1 MKKFLSL
8 VLALVMTMSLVT
20 VSAGAKDFTDNS
32 KINYAEAVDV
42 LSEAKVIDGYADGA
56 FNPSNT
62 LTRGA
67 AAKIIC
73 NLILGP
79 TAASALVA
87 DAAPYKDVAANHPF
101 AGYIAYCQKTGI
113 ISGYADGTFKP
124 ANSLT
129 GYAFMKML
137 LGALGYDAAN
147 EGYTGA
153 NWSIN
158 VAKQAIS
165 IGLNDGL
172 KGEFNGVKAVNR
184 EEACL
189 YAFNTLNATMV
200 EYTNQTIVIANGTV
214 KTDKVAK
221 DMENNARTET
231 IKDDNKMQFAE
242 KYFTNLEKTAT
253 ADDFGRPANEW
264 TYKNTKIGTYVDYTL
279 MVAEYTNGVSG
290 KEVYNKVGKT
300 AMDKYDVAAYVDG
313 NDASKTVLPNVA
325 KDNKKDLTGTDT
337 GVLTQVFVNDDEKE
351 AVVTEINT
359 YLGIADSDYSAK
371 KDEAQFTVY
380 GLKYDS
386 TTKTYS
392 MDKSL
397 NESKSNVTFKISG
410 EDFNV
415 SKVEEDDAYLF
426 TVAGG
431 EVQTFV
437 PAEVVKDTEITSFKK
452 GSNVTAAGT
461 KYDFS
466 KAAYYD
472 SEILKFYTGETADSI
487 NLKDTTYNIYLDAYG
502 NLIGLEEVDAVDN
515 YVFITGADAGSSNLA
530 TKTTDANAI
539 FLDGTSKVI
548 EVSNTKGDGVEDEA
562 IINEWFTYTVDKNG
576 VYTLNTIKSDE
587 FNSKADKVGQKSQQ
601 STTSIEIDKKHV
613 SLDGNG
619 TAPNNFAKVYGNAD
633 SIYLT
638 ASLKKVTKVDGA
650 GNKENY
656 AVISG
661 VDNVTT
667 GVKNVSIKTWTKTQ
681 AQGETDKKTTSWEET
696 SYGVYTLFKNNGY
709 VIAAVVV
716 GDDAAST
723 KNLVYSHK
731 GEVELES
738 YDKTADEWTWTRKVV
753 NAKGEEIVLTEKS
766 DSLSELNQMDEGL
779 WYQVKYDAKGN
790 VISVEAASTALKTP
804 GSTTKPGNEYI
815 TNFGQIETAV
825 NDEDTVLLEMVANT
839 TTKTALTTKL
849 TLKGSTLYDATSAT
863 LGVAVDDDT
872 HIVFIQN
879 NDNKTTTSYETGV
892 KALETALKN
901 LNVAGKDAKKNDT
914 FNYEFSAY
922 IEDGIATTVV
932 IRDLTN
938 GEYEGSKPATKA
950 DYTFDGLTAYVDGTT
965 GAIMFSTATC
975 ADISDWELGTP
986 ATVEYTISV
995 NGGAAR
1001 TYKQTLTSNVKLY
1014 ADAAALA
1021 KVMTVPGLTVKNGSN
1036 LEINVM
1042 VTFKGTGTDTNTY
1055 TVSGTCYIA

>member
-20 VSAGAKDFTDNS
+20 VSAGAKDFTDSS
-32 KINYAEAVDV
+32 KINYSEAVDV

-231 IKDDNKMQFAE
+231 IKEDNKMQFAE
-242 KYFTNLEKTAT
+242 KYFTNLEKEPTS
-253 ADDFGRPANEW
+253 DDFGRPANKW
-264 TYKNTKIGTYVDYTL
+264 TYKNTDIGTYVDYTL
-279 MVAEYTNGVSG
+279 MVAEYTDGVSG
-290 KEVYNKVGKT
+290 KDVYNKIGKT
-300 AMDKYDVAAYVDG
+300 AMDKYDLTATIDG
-313 NDASKTVLPNVA
+313 NDAAKTILADVNKNN
-325 KDNKKDLTGTDT
+325 KDDMAGTDT
-337 GVLTQVFVNDDEKE
+337 GVLTQVFVDDDNK
-351 AVVTEINT
+351 AAAIVEINT
-359 YLGIADSDYSAK
+359 YLGIADSDYSEK
-371 KDEAQFTVY
+371 KDEAKFTVW
-380 GLKYDS
+380 GLSKEG
-386 TTKTYS
+386 KTYTKVAFNKDGTLKTTS
-392 MDKSL
+392 DSA
-397 NESKSNVTFKISG
+397 SFTVSG

-426 TVAGG
+426 TVAAG

-437 PAEVVKDTEITSFKK
+437 PAEAVKDTEITSFKK
-452 GSNVTAAGT
+452 GSNVTAGGT
-461 KYDFS
+461 KYSFNA
-466 KAAYYD
+466 AAYYD
-472 SEILKFYTGETADSI
+472 AEVLKDYTDGTVT
-487 NLKDTTYNIYLDAYG
+487 NLKDTTYNIYLDTYG

-515 YVFITGADAGSSNLA
+515 YVFITGADNGSSNLS
-530 TKTTDANAI
+530 TKTNDANAI

-548 EVSNTKGDGVEDEA
+548 EVSNTKGDGVADSP
-562 IINEWFTYTVDKNG
+562 IVNKWFTYTVDKNG
-576 VYTLNTIKSDE
+576 VYTLKNIKTSD
-587 FNSKADKVGQKSQQ
+587 FDSTKDKVGQKDQTNS
-601 STTSIEIDKKHV
+601 SVDIDKKNIT
-613 SLDGNG
+613 LNGNG
-619 TAPNNFAKVYGNAD
+619 DFKKVYGNAD

-638 ASLKKVTKVDGA
+638 ATLKKVKNDKGY
-650 GNKENY
+650 Y

-661 VDNVTT
+661 ADNVTT
-667 GVKNVSIKTWTKTQ
+667 GVKNASIKTWTDTD
-681 AQGETDKKTTSWEET
+681 AQKDVDKNIDAKDWKGTS
-696 SYGVYTLFKNNGY
+696 SGVYTLFKDNGY

-716 GDDAAST
+716 GEDAASS
-723 KNLVYSHK
+723 KNLVYATKNS
-731 GEVELES
+731 VELES
-738 YDKTADEWTWTRKVV
+738 YDKNADEWTWTMKAVD
-753 NAKGEEIVLTEKS
+753 AKGQEITLTEVS
-766 DSLSELNQMDEGL
+766 DSLSELKKIDTKGV

-790 VISVEAASTALKTP
+790 VISVEKASTALTGK
-804 GSTTKPGNEYI
+804 KYI
-815 TNFGQIETAV
+815 TAFGKIEDAI
-825 NDEDTVLLEMVANT
+825 DAEDTVLLET
-839 TTKTALTTKL
+839 GALKDKL
-849 TLKGSTLYDATSAT
+849 TLKGSTLYGNTNGTRGVVVDDATN
-863 LGVAVDDDT
+863 V
-872 HIVFIQN
+872 VFIQKN
-879 NDNKTTTSYETGV
+879 NNKETTSYENGV
-892 KALETALKN
+892 KAVETALKN
-901 LNVAGKDAKKNDT
+901 LNEVSKGVYK
-914 FNYEFSAY
+914 YEFSAI
-922 IEDGIATTVV
+922 IEDGIATTIV
-932 IRDLTN
+932 IRDLQ
-938 GEYEGSKPATKA
+938 AD
-950 DYTFDGLTAYVDGTT
+950 DYTSSTPGGGTT
-965 GAIMFSTATC
+965 GDVTLVKFDATLRTIELKKADSSTDDDIKNAVKIAL
-975 ADISDWELGTP
+975 ADNG
-986 ATVEYTISV
+986 YTWTEVTTTS
-995 NGGAAR
+995 AKAF
-1001 TYKQTLTSNVKLY
+1001 LTSSSNNNNVI
-1014 ADAAALA
+1014 DF
-1021 KVMTVPGLTVKNGSN
+1021 TVTVK
-1036 LEINVM
+1036 
-1042 VTFKGTGTDTNTY
+1042 
-1055 TVSGTCYIA
+1055 

>member
-20 VSAGAKDFTDNS
+20 VSAGAKDFTDSS

-325 KDNKKDLTGTDT
+325 KDNKDDLTGTDT

-371 KDEAQFTVY
+371 KDEADFTVY
-380 GLKYDS
+380 GLKKS
-386 TTKTYS
+386 GKVHV
-392 MDKSL
+392 MDKADDG
-397 NESKSNVTFKISG
+397 KSYVSFKVSG
-410 EDFNV
+410 EDFDV

-426 TVAGG
+426 TVAAG

-437 PAEVVKDTEITSFKK
+437 PAETIKGTEITSFKK
-452 GSNVTAAGT
+452 GSNVTVGGT

-466 KAAYYD
+466 KAAYFD
-472 SEILKFYTGETADSI
+472 AKALKVYTGENNNDTI
-487 NLKDTTYNIYLDAYG
+487 NLKDTTYNVYLDTYG
-502 NLIGLEEVDAVDN
+502 NLIGLEEVDAIDN
-515 YVFITGADAGSSNLA
+515 YVFITGADINSSNLA

-548 EVSNTKGDGVEDEA
+548 EVSKTKGDGVSPSPVVNA
-562 IINEWFTYTVDKNG
+562 WYTYTVDKNG
-576 VYTLNTIKSDE
+576 VYTLKDINDTYAKG
-587 FNSKADKVGQKSQQ
+587 DKVGQSKTQAGD
-601 STTSIEIDKKHV
+601 IEIDKKHV
-613 SLDGNG
+613 SLDGSG
-619 TAPNNFAKVYGNAD
+619 IFSKVYGNAD

-638 ASLKKVTKVDGA
+638 ASLKKVTKA
-650 GNKENY
+650 ATENY
-656 AVISG
+656 VVIAG

-667 GVKNVSIKTWTKTQ
+667 GVKNASIKTWNDAQ
-681 AQGETDKKTTSWEET
+681 AKKDVDSKNATATNFWATDGVSN
-696 SYGVYTLFKNNGY
+696 GVYTLFKDNGY

-723 KNLVYSHK
+723 KNLVFSHK
-731 GEVELES
+731 KDVELES
-738 YDKTADEWTWTRKVV
+738 YDKTEDEWTWTRKVV

-766 DSLSELNQMDEGL
+766 DSLSELNKMVKGL

-790 VISVEAASTALKTP
+790 VISVEPASTALDASK
-804 GSTTKPGNEYI
+804 KEYI
-815 TNFGQIETAV
+815 TSFANIETAV
-825 NDEDTVLLEMVANT
+825 NDNDTVLLEMVE
-839 TTKTALTTKL
+839 TKTVHNALDKKL
-849 TLKGSTLYDATSAT
+849 TLKGSTLYDATSAK
-863 LGVAVDDDT
+863 LGVAIDDDT
-872 HIVFIQN
+872 NIVFIQK
-879 NDNKTTTSYETGV
+879 NDNKETTSFETGV

-901 LNVAGKDAKKNDT
+901 LNEVSKDT
-914 FNYEFSAY
+914 YSYEFSAY

-932 IRDLTN
+932 IRDLTA

-950 DYTFDGLTAYVDGTT
+950 DYTFDGLTAIVDSN
-965 GAIMFSTATC
+965 GAIKFSEATC
-975 ADISDWELGTP
+975 AAISGWDLGTP

-995 NGGAAR
+995 NGSAAR
-1001 TYKQTLTSNVKLY
+1001 TYKQTLTSTV
-1014 ADAAALA
+1014 AMSSLA
-1021 KVMTVPGLTVKNGSN
+1021 GTMTVPGLTVKNGSN
-1036 LEINVM
+1036 LEINVV

>member
-20 VSAGAKDFTDNS
+20 VSAGAKDFTDSS
-32 KINYAEAVDV
+32 KIQYSEAVDV
-42 LSEAKVIDGYADGA
+42 MSAVKVIDGYAEGDFRPTA
-56 FNPSNT
+56 T

-242 KYFTNLEKTAT
+242 KYFTNLEKEPT
-253 ADDFGRPANEW
+253 ADDFGRPANKW
-264 TYKNTKIGTYVDYTL
+264 TYKNTDIGTYVDYSL

-325 KDNKKDLTGTDT
+325 KDNKDDLTGTDT

-371 KDEAQFTVY
+371 KDEADFTVY
-380 GLKYDS
+380 GLKKS
-386 TTKTYS
+386 GKVHV
-392 MDKSL
+392 MDKADDG
-397 NESKSNVTFKISG
+397 KSYVSFKVSG
-410 EDFNV
+410 EDFDV

-426 TVAGG
+426 TVAAG

-437 PAEVVKDTEITSFKK
+437 PAETIKDTEITSFKK
-452 GSNVTAAGT
+452 GSNVTVGGT

-472 SEILKFYTGETADSI
+472 NEALKVYTGENNNDTI
-487 NLKDTTYNIYLDAYG
+487 NLKDTTYNVYLDTYG

-515 YVFITGADAGSSNLA
+515 YVFITGADTNNSNLA
-530 TKTTDANAI
+530 TKTTDANAL

-548 EVSNTKGDGVEDEA
+548 EVSKTKGDGFDNTTISPV
-562 IINEWFTYTVDKNG
+562 INKWFTYTVDKNG
-576 VYTLNTIKSDE
+576 VYTLKNIKSND
-587 FNSKADKVGQKSQQ
+587 FNSKTDKVGQSSQ
-601 STTSIEIDKKHV
+601 TAVTEIDKKHV
-613 SLDGNG
+613 SLDGSG
-619 TAPNNFAKVYGNAD
+619 DFTKVYGNAD

-638 ASLKKVTKVDGA
+638 ASLKKVTKS
-650 GNKENY
+650 GNNNY

-667 GVKNVSIKTWTKTQ
+667 GIKNASIKTWDDTQ
-681 AQGETDKKTTSWEET
+681 AKKDVDSKWNETGKNWPGV
-696 SYGVYTLFKNNGY
+696 SYGVYTLFKDNGY

-723 KNLVYSHK
+723 KNLVFSHK
-731 GEVELES
+731 KDVELES
-738 YDKTADEWTWTRKVV
+738 YDKTEDEWTWTRKVV

-766 DSLSELNQMDEGL
+766 DSLSELNKMVKGL

-790 VISVEAASTALKTP
+790 VISVEPASTALSDVK
-804 GSTTKPGNEYI
+804 KEYI
-815 TNFGQIETAV
+815 TSFTNIETAV
-825 NDEDTVLLEMVANT
+825 NDNDTVLLEMVE
-839 TTKTALTTKL
+839 TKTVHNALDKKL
-849 TLKGSTLYDATSAT
+849 TLKGSTLYDETSAK

-872 HIVFIQN
+872 NIVFIQK
-879 NDNKTTTSYETGV
+879 NDNKETTSFETGV

-901 LNVAGKDAKKNDT
+901 LNEVSKDT
-914 FNYEFSAY
+914 YSYEFSAY

-932 IRDLTN
+932 IRDLTA

-950 DYTFDGLTAYVDGTT
+950 DYTFDGLTAYVNDN
-965 GAIMFSTATC
+965 GAIKFSEATC
-975 ADISDWELGTP
+975 AAISGWELGTP

-995 NGGAAR
+995 NGSAAR
-1001 TYKQTLTSNVKLY
+1001 TYKQTLTSSV
-1014 ADAAALA
+1014 AMSGLA
-1021 KVMTVPGLTVKNGSN
+1021 GTMTVPGLTVKNGSN
-1036 LEINVM
+1036 LEINVV

>member
-20 VSAGAKDFTDNS
+20 VSAGAKDFTDSS

-42 LSEAKVIDGYADGA
+42 LSEAKVIDGYADGT

-79 TAASALVA
+79 TTASALVA
-87 DAAPYKDVAANHPF
+87 DAAPYKDVPTNHTF

-242 KYFTNLEKTAT
+242 KYFTNLEKEPT
-253 ADDFGRPANEW
+253 ADDFGRPANKW
-264 TYKNTKIGTYVDYTL
+264 TYKNTEIGTYVDYSL
-279 MVAEYTNGVSG
+279 MVAEYVGGVSG
-290 KEVYNKVGKT
+290 KEVYNKLGKT
-300 AMDKYDVAAYVDG
+300 AVEKYDLTVTVDG
-313 NDASKTVLPNVA
+313 NADKDVLKAIA
-325 KDNKKDLTGTDT
+325 KDNKDDLTGTDT

-351 AVVTEINT
+351 AAVVEINT

-371 KDEAQFTVY
+371 KDEAQFTVW
-380 GLKYDS
+380 GLYKDDKTYKKTVVEKGVA
-386 TTKTYS
+386 TTK
-392 MDKSL
+392 
-397 NESKSNVTFKISG
+397 ESASFKVSG
-410 EDFNV
+410 EDFDV

-437 PAEVVKDTEITSFKK
+437 PAETIKDTEITSFKK
-452 GSNVTAAGT
+452 GSNVTVGGT
-461 KYDFS
+461 KYEFNA
-466 KAAYYD
+466 AAYYD
-472 SEILKFYTGETADSI
+472 KDVLKQYTDGTVT
-487 NLKDTTYNIYLDAYG
+487 NLKDTTYNVYLDTYG
-502 NLIGLEEVDAVDN
+502 NLIGLKEVDAIDN
-515 YVFITGADAGSSNLA
+515 YVFITGADTNNSNLA

-539 FLDGTSKVI
+539 FLDGTSKII
-548 EVSNTKGDGVEDEA
+548 EVSKTKGDGFDNTKISPV
-562 IINEWFTYTVDKNG
+562 INEWFTYTVDKNG
-576 VYTLNTIKSDE
+576 VYTLKNIKSKGYTTDL
-587 FNSKADKVGQKSQQ
+587 KVGQSSQGAV
-601 STTSIEIDKKHV
+601 TEIDKKHV
-613 SLDGNG
+613 SLDGDG
-619 TAPNNFAKVYGNAD
+619 STFKKVYGNAD

-638 ASLKKVTKVDGA
+638 ASLKKVVTDG
-650 GNKENY
+650 KRY
-656 AVISG
+656 AVIAG

-667 GVKNVSIKTWTKTQ
+667 GVKNASIKTWNADQ
-681 AQGETDKKTTSWEET
+681 AKKDVDSKWDETTPDWGGASF
-696 SYGVYTLFKNNGY
+696 GVYTLFKDNGY

-731 GEVELES
+731 GDVELES

-766 DSLSELNQMDEGL
+766 DSLSELNKMEKGL

-790 VISVEAASTALKTP
+790 VISVEDAAKAFKAEP
-804 GSTTKPGNEYI
+804 NKYI
-815 TNFGQIETAV
+815 TSFDKIETAV
-825 NDEDTVLLEMVANT
+825 NKEDTVLLEMVGT
-839 TTKTALTTKL
+839 GKPKTGLEDKL
-849 TLKGSTLYDATSAT
+849 TLKGSTLYDQTSDT
-863 LGVAVDDDT
+863 MGVVVDDDT
-872 HIVFIQN
+872 HIVFIQT

-901 LNVAGKDAKKNDT
+901 LNVVSEIKDGSGKVTGYKY
-914 FNYEFSAY
+914 NYEFSAY

-932 IRDLTN
+932 IRDLKEVGYTDN
-938 GEYEGSKPATKA
+938 GS
-950 DYTFDGLTAYVDGTT
+950 T
-965 GAIMFSTATC
+965 GNT
-975 ADISDWELGTP
+975 DL
-986 ATVEYTISV
+986 
-995 NGGAAR
+995 
-1001 TYKQTLTSNVKLY
+1001 
-1014 ADAAALA
+1014 
-1021 KVMTVPGLTVKNGSN
+1021 KVTVKNGA
-1036 LEINVM
+1036 IA
-1042 VTFKGTGTDTNTY
+1042 VTGPKAQADVTTDEMTSAIVDALSDLGY
-1055 TVSGTCYIA
+1055 KDVKVTVSGGDITKVVGTKNSVEYDFGTPSYTKV

>member
-20 VSAGAKDFTDNS
+20 VSAGAKDFTDSS

-172 KGEFNGVKAVNR
+172 NGEFNGVKAVNR

-242 KYFTNLEKTAT
+242 KYFTNLEKEPT
-253 ADDFGRPANEW
+253 ADDFGRPANKW
-264 TYKNTKIGTYVDYTL
+264 TYKNTDIGTYVDYSL
-279 MVAEYTNGVSG
+279 MVAEYVGGVSG

-313 NDASKTVLPNVA
+313 NDASKTILPNVA
-325 KDNKKDLTGTDT
+325 KDNKDDLTGTDT

-371 KDEAQFTVY
+371 KDEADFTVY
-380 GLKYDS
+380 GLKKS
-386 TTKTYS
+386 GKVHV
-392 MDKSL
+392 MDKADDG
-397 NESKSNVTFKISG
+397 KSYVSFKVSG
-410 EDFNV
+410 EDFDV

-426 TVAGG
+426 TVAAG

-437 PAEVVKDTEITSFKK
+437 PAETIKGTEITSFKK
-452 GSNVTAAGT
+452 GSNVTVGGT

-472 SEILKFYTGETADSI
+472 NEALKVYTGENNNDTI
-487 NLKDTTYNIYLDAYG
+487 NLKDTTYNVYLDTYG
-502 NLIGLEEVDAVDN
+502 NLIGLEEVDAIDN
-515 YVFITGADAGSSNLA
+515 YVFITGADANSSNLA

-548 EVSNTKGDGVEDEA
+548 EVSKTKGDGIDNADISPV
-562 IINEWFTYTVDKNG
+562 INKWFTYTVDKNG
-576 VYTLNTIKSDE
+576 VYTLKDINDTYAKG
-587 FNSKADKVGQKSQQ
+587 DKVGQSKKQAGD
-601 STTSIEIDKKHV
+601 IEIDKKHV
-613 SLDGNG
+613 SLDGSG
-619 TAPNNFAKVYGNAD
+619 IFTKVYGNAD

-638 ASLKKVTKVDGA
+638 ASLKKVTKTSNTPNQTD
-650 GNKENY
+650 NY
-656 AVISG
+656 VVISG
-661 VDNVTT
+661 VDNITT
-667 GVKNVSIKTWTKTQ
+667 GIKNASIKTWDAAQ
-681 AQGETDKKTTSWEET
+681 AKKDVDSKWNETGKNWPGVSH
-696 SYGVYTLFKNNGY
+696 GVYTLFKDNGY

-723 KNLVYSHK
+723 KNLVFSHK
-731 GEVELES
+731 KDVELES
-738 YDKTADEWTWTRKVV
+738 YDKTEDEWTWTRKVV

-766 DSLSELNQMDEGL
+766 DSLSELNKMVKGL

-790 VISVEAASTALKTP
+790 VISVEPASSAL
-804 GSTTKPGNEYI
+804 STVKKEYI
-815 TNFGQIETAV
+815 TSFTNIEDAV
-825 NDEDTVLLEMVANT
+825 NDNDTVLLEMVE
-839 TTKTALTTKL
+839 TKTVHNALDKKL
-849 TLKGSTLYDATSAT
+849 TLKGSTLYDATSAK
-863 LGVAVDDDT
+863 LGVAIDDDT
-872 HIVFIQN
+872 NIVFIQK
-879 NDNKTTTSYETGV
+879 NDNKETTSFETGV

-901 LNVAGKDAKKNDT
+901 LNEVSKDT
-914 FNYEFSAY
+914 YSYEFSAY

-932 IRDLTN
+932 IRDLTA

-965 GAIMFSTATC
+965 GAIKFSTATC

-1036 LEINVM
+1036 LEINVV
-1042 VTFKGTGTDTNTY
+1042 VTFKGTGNDTNTY

>member
-20 VSAGAKDFTDNS
+20 VSAGAKDFTDSS
-32 KINYAEAVDV
+32 KINYSEAVDV

-87 DAAPYKDVAANHPF
+87 DAAPYSDVAANHPF

-231 IKDDNKMQFAE
+231 IKEDNKMQFAE
-242 KYFTNLEKTAT
+242 KYFTNLEKEPTS
-253 ADDFGRPANEW
+253 DDFGRPANKW
-264 TYKNTKIGTYVDYTL
+264 TYKNTDIGTYVDYTL
-279 MVAEYTNGVSG
+279 MVAEYTDGVSG
-290 KEVYNKVGKT
+290 KDVYNKIGKT
-300 AMDKYDVAAYVDG
+300 AMDKYDLTATIDG
-313 NDASKTVLPNVA
+313 NDAAKTILADVNKNN
-325 KDNKKDLTGTDT
+325 KDDMAGTDT
-337 GVLTQVFVNDDEKE
+337 GVLTQVFVDDDNK
-351 AVVTEINT
+351 AAAIVEINT
-359 YLGIADSDYSAK
+359 YLGIADSDYSEK
-371 KDEAQFTVY
+371 KDEAKFTVW
-380 GLKYDS
+380 GLSKEG
-386 TTKTYS
+386 KTYTKVAFNKDGTLKTTS
-392 MDKSL
+392 DSA
-397 NESKSNVTFKISG
+397 SFTVSG

-426 TVAGG
+426 TVAAG

-437 PAEVVKDTEITSFKK
+437 PAEAVKDTEITSFKK
-452 GSNVTAAGT
+452 GSNVTAGGT
-461 KYDFS
+461 KYSFNA
-466 KAAYYD
+466 AAYYD
-472 SEILKFYTGETADSI
+472 AEVLKDYTDGTVT
-487 NLKDTTYNIYLDAYG
+487 NLKDTTYNIYLDTYG

-515 YVFITGADAGSSNLA
+515 YVFITGADNGSSNLS
-530 TKTTDANAI
+530 TKTNDANAI

-548 EVSNTKGDGVEDEA
+548 EVSNTKGDGVADSP
-562 IINEWFTYTVDKNG
+562 IVNKWFTYTVDKNG
-576 VYTLNTIKSDE
+576 VYTLKNIKSGD
-587 FNSKADKVGQKSQQ
+587 FDSTKDKVGQKDQTNS
-601 STTSIEIDKKHV
+601 SVDIDKKNIT
-613 SLDGNG
+613 LNGNG
-619 TAPNNFAKVYGNAD
+619 DFKKVYGNAD

-638 ASLKKVTKVDGA
+638 ATLKKVKNDKGY
-650 GNKENY
+650 Y

-661 VDNVTT
+661 ADNVTT
-667 GVKNVSIKTWTKTQ
+667 GVKNASIKTWTDTD
-681 AQGETDKKTTSWEET
+681 AQKDVDKNIDAKDWKGTS
-696 SYGVYTLFKNNGY
+696 SGVYTLFKDNGY

-716 GDDAAST
+716 GEDAASS
-723 KNLVYSHK
+723 KNLVYATKNS
-731 GEVELES
+731 VELES
-738 YDKTADEWTWTRKVV
+738 YDKTADEWTWTMKAVD
-753 NAKGEEIVLTEKS
+753 AKGQEITLTEVS
-766 DSLSELNQMDEGL
+766 DSLSELKKIDTKGV

-790 VISVEAASTALKTP
+790 VISVEEASTALTGK
-804 GSTTKPGNEYI
+804 KYI
-815 TNFGQIETAV
+815 TAFSKIEDAI
-825 NDEDTVLLEMVANT
+825 DAEDTVLLET
-839 TTKTALTTKL
+839 GALKDKL
-849 TLKGSTLYDATSAT
+849 TLKGSTLYGNTNGTRGVVVDDATN
-863 LGVAVDDDT
+863 V
-872 HIVFIQN
+872 VFIQKN
-879 NDNKTTTSYETGV
+879 NNKETTSYENGV
-892 KALETALKN
+892 KAVETALKN
-901 LNVAGKDAKKNDT
+901 LNEVSKGVYK
-914 FNYEFSAY
+914 YEFSAI
-922 IEDGIATTVV
+922 IEDGIATTIV
-932 IRDLTN
+932 IRDLQ
-938 GEYEGSKPATKA
+938 AD
-950 DYTFDGLTAYVDGTT
+950 DYTSSTPGGGTT
-965 GAIMFSTATC
+965 GDVTLVKFDATLRTIELKKADSSTDDDIKNAVKIAL
-975 ADISDWELGTP
+975 ADNG
-986 ATVEYTISV
+986 YTWTEVTTTS
-995 NGGAAR
+995 AKAF
-1001 TYKQTLTSNVKLY
+1001 LTSSSNNNNVI
-1014 ADAAALA
+1014 DF
-1021 KVMTVPGLTVKNGSN
+1021 TVTVK
-1036 LEINVM
+1036 
-1042 VTFKGTGTDTNTY
+1042 
-1055 TVSGTCYIA
+1055 

>member
-20 VSAGAKDFTDNS
+20 VSAGAKDFTDSS
-32 KINYAEAVDV
+32 KIQYAEAVDV
-42 LSEAKVIDGYADGA
+42 MSAAKVIDGYAEGD
-56 FNPSNT
+56 FRPSNT

-87 DAAPYKDVAANHPF
+87 DAAPYSDVAANSTF

-113 ISGYADGTFKP
+113 ISGYADGTFRP
-124 ANSLT
+124 GNSLT

-137 LGALGYDAAN
+137 LGALGYDSAN

-200 EYTNQTIVIANGTV
+200 EYTNQTIVISNGTV
-214 KTDKVAK
+214 ATDKVAK

-231 IKDDNKMQFAE
+231 IKEDNKMQFAE

-279 MVAEYTNGVSG
+279 MVAEYTNAVSG

-325 KDNKKDLTGTDT
+325 KDNKDDLTGTAT

-371 KDEAQFTVY
+371 KDEADFTVY
-380 GLKYDS
+380 GLKKS
-386 TTKTYS
+386 GKVHV
-392 MDKSL
+392 MDKADDG
-397 NESKSNVTFKISG
+397 KSYVSFKVSG
-410 EDFNV
+410 EDFDV

-426 TVAGG
+426 TVAAG

-437 PAEVVKDTEITSFKK
+437 PAETIKDTEITSFKK
-452 GSNVTAAGT
+452 GSNVTVGGT

-472 SEILKFYTGETADSI
+472 NEALKVYTGENNNDTI
-487 NLKDTTYNIYLDAYG
+487 NLKDTTYNVYLDTYG

-515 YVFITGADAGSSNLA
+515 YVFITGADINSSNLA

-548 EVSNTKGDGVEDEA
+548 EVSKTKGNGVSPSPVVNA
-562 IINEWFTYTVDKNG
+562 WYTYTVDKNG
-576 VYTLNTIKSDE
+576 VYTLKDINDTYAKG
-587 FNSKADKVGQKSQQ
+587 DKVGQSKTQAGDIQ
-601 STTSIEIDKKHV
+601 IDKKHV
-613 SLDGNG
+613 SLDGSG
-619 TAPNNFAKVYGNAD
+619 IFTKVYGNAD

-638 ASLKKVTKVDGA
+638 ASLKKVTKAADA
-650 GNKENY
+650 NY
-656 AVISG
+656 VVIAG

-667 GVKNVSIKTWTKTQ
+667 GVKNASIKTWDDAQ
-681 AQGETDKKTTSWEET
+681 AKKDVDSKNATATNFWADEGVSN
-696 SYGVYTLFKNNGY
+696 GVYTLFKDNGY

-723 KNLVYSHK
+723 KNLVFSHK
-731 GEVELES
+731 QDVELES
-738 YDKTADEWTWTRKVV
+738 YDKTEDEWTWTRKVV

-766 DSLSELNQMDEGL
+766 DSLSELNKMVKGL

-790 VISVEAASTALKTP
+790 VISVEPASTALNAIK
-804 GSTTKPGNEYI
+804 KEYI
-815 TNFGQIETAV
+815 TSFANIETAV
-825 NDEDTVLLEMVANT
+825 NDNDTVLLEMV
-839 TTKTALTTKL
+839 KTNRVDNALTKKL

-872 HIVFIQN
+872 NIVFIQK
-879 NDNKTTTSYETGV
+879 NDNKETTTFETGV

-901 LNVAGKDAKKNDT
+901 LNEVSTNT
-914 FNYEFSAY
+914 YSYEFSAY

-932 IRDLTN
+932 IRDLTA

-950 DYTFDGLTAYVDGTT
+950 DYTFDGLTAYVNDN
-965 GAIMFSTATC
+965 GAIKFSEATC
-975 ADISDWELGTP
+975 AAISGWELGTP

-995 NGGAAR
+995 NGSAAR
-1001 TYKQTLTSNVKLY
+1001 TYKQTLTSSV
-1014 ADAAALA
+1014 AMSGLA
-1021 KVMTVPGLTVKNGSN
+1021 GTMTVPGLTVKNGSN
-1036 LEINVM
+1036 LEINVV

>member
-20 VSAGAKDFTDNS
+20 VSAGAKDFTDSS
-32 KINYAEAVDV
+32 KINYSEAVDV

-231 IKDDNKMQFAE
+231 IKEDNKMQFAE
-242 KYFTNLEKTAT
+242 KYFTNLEKEPTS
-253 ADDFGRPANEW
+253 DDFGRPANKW
-264 TYKNTKIGTYVDYTL
+264 TYKNTDIGTYVDYTL
-279 MVAEYTNGVSG
+279 MVAEYTDGVSG
-290 KEVYNKVGKT
+290 KDVYNKIGKT
-300 AMDKYDVAAYVDG
+300 AMDKYDLTATIDG
-313 NDASKTVLPNVA
+313 NDAAKTILADVNKNN
-325 KDNKKDLTGTDT
+325 KDDMAGTDT
-337 GVLTQVFVNDDEKE
+337 GVLTQVFVDDDNK
-351 AVVTEINT
+351 AAAIVEINT
-359 YLGIADSDYSAK
+359 YLGIADSDYSEK
-371 KDEAQFTVY
+371 KDEAKFTVW
-380 GLKYDS
+380 GLSKEG
-386 TTKTYS
+386 KTYTKVAFNKDGTLKTTS
-392 MDKSL
+392 DSA
-397 NESKSNVTFKISG
+397 SFTVSG

-426 TVAGG
+426 TVAAG

-437 PAEVVKDTEITSFKK
+437 PAEAVKDTEITSFKK
-452 GSNVTAAGT
+452 GSNVTAGGT
-461 KYDFS
+461 KYSFNA
-466 KAAYYD
+466 AAYYD
-472 SEILKFYTGETADSI
+472 AEVLKDYTDGTVT
-487 NLKDTTYNIYLDAYG
+487 NLKDTTYNIYLDTYG

-515 YVFITGADAGSSNLA
+515 YVFITGADNGSSNLS
-530 TKTTDANAI
+530 TKTNDANAI

-548 EVSNTKGDGVEDEA
+548 EVSNTKGDGVADSP
-562 IINEWFTYTVDKNG
+562 IVNKWFTYTVDKNG
-576 VYTLNTIKSDE
+576 VYTLKNIKTSD
-587 FNSKADKVGQKSQQ
+587 FDSTKDKVGQKDQTNS
-601 STTSIEIDKKHV
+601 SVDIDKKNIT
-613 SLDGNG
+613 LNGNG
-619 TAPNNFAKVYGNAD
+619 DFKKVYGNAD

-638 ASLKKVTKVDGA
+638 ATLKKVKNDKGY
-650 GNKENY
+650 Y

-661 VDNVTT
+661 ADNVTT
-667 GVKNVSIKTWTKTQ
+667 GIKNASIKTWTDTD
-681 AQGETDKKTTSWEET
+681 AQKDVDKNIDAKDWKGTS
-696 SYGVYTLFKNNGY
+696 SGVYTLFKDNGY

-716 GDDAAST
+716 GEDAASS
-723 KNLVYSHK
+723 KNLVYATKNS
-731 GEVELES
+731 VELES
-738 YDKTADEWTWTRKVV
+738 YDKNADEWTWTMKAVD
-753 NAKGEEIVLTEKS
+753 AKGQEITLTEVS
-766 DSLSELNQMDEGL
+766 DSLSELKKIDTKGV

-790 VISVEAASTALKTP
+790 VISVEKASTALTGK
-804 GSTTKPGNEYI
+804 KYI
-815 TNFGQIETAV
+815 TAFGKIEDAI
-825 NDEDTVLLEMVANT
+825 DAEDTVLLET
-839 TTKTALTTKL
+839 GALKDKL
-849 TLKGSTLYDATSAT
+849 TLKGSTLYGNTNGTRGVVVDDATN
-863 LGVAVDDDT
+863 V
-872 HIVFIQN
+872 VFIQKN
-879 NDNKTTTSYETGV
+879 NNKETTSYENGV
-892 KALETALKN
+892 KAVETALKN
-901 LNVAGKDAKKNDT
+901 LNEVSKGVYK
-914 FNYEFSAY
+914 YEFSAI
-922 IEDGIATTVV
+922 IEDGIATTIV
-932 IRDLTN
+932 IRDLQ
-938 GEYEGSKPATKA
+938 AD
-950 DYTFDGLTAYVDGTT
+950 DYTSSTPGGGTT
-965 GAIMFSTATC
+965 GDVTLVKFDATLRTIELKKADSSTDDDIKNAVKIAL
-975 ADISDWELGTP
+975 ADNG
-986 ATVEYTISV
+986 YTWTEVTTTS
-995 NGGAAR
+995 AKAF
-1001 TYKQTLTSNVKLY
+1001 LTSSSNNNNVI
-1014 ADAAALA
+1014 DF
-1021 KVMTVPGLTVKNGSN
+1021 TVTVK
-1036 LEINVM
+1036 
-1042 VTFKGTGTDTNTY
+1042 
-1055 TVSGTCYIA
+1055 

>member
-242 KYFTNLEKTAT
+242 KYFTNLEKEPT
-253 ADDFGRPANEW
+253 ADDFGRPSNKW
-264 TYKNTKIGTYVDYTL
+264 TYKNTDIGTYVDYSL
-279 MVAEYTNGVSG
+279 MVAEYVGGVSG

-313 NDASKTVLPNVA
+313 NDASKTILPNVA
-325 KDNKKDLTGTDT
+325 KDNKDDLTGTDT

-371 KDEAQFTVY
+371 KDEADFTVY
-380 GLKYDS
+380 GLKKS
-386 TTKTYS
+386 GKVHV
-392 MDKSL
+392 MDKADDG
-397 NESKSNVTFKISG
+397 KSYVSFKVSG
-410 EDFNV
+410 EDFDV

-426 TVAGG
+426 TVAAG

-437 PAEVVKDTEITSFKK
+437 PAETIKDTEITSFKK
-452 GSNVTAAGT
+452 GSNVTVGGT

-472 SEILKFYTGETADSI
+472 NEALKVYTGENNNDTI
-487 NLKDTTYNIYLDAYG
+487 NLKDTTYNVYLDTYG

-515 YVFITGADAGSSNLA
+515 YVFITGADTNNSNLA
-530 TKTTDANAI
+530 TKTTDANAL

-548 EVSNTKGDGVEDEA
+548 EVSKTKGDGFDNTTISPV
-562 IINEWFTYTVDKNG
+562 INEWFTYTVDKNG
-576 VYTLNTIKSDE
+576 VYTLKNIKSND
-587 FNSKADKVGQKSQQ
+587 FNSKTDKVGQSSQ
-601 STTSIEIDKKHV
+601 TTVTEIDKKHV

-619 TAPNNFAKVYGNAD
+619 TAPNNFTKVYGNAD

-638 ASLKKVTKVDGA
+638 ASLKKVTKTSNTPSQTD
-650 GNKENY
+650 NY
-656 AVISG
+656 VVISG

-667 GVKNVSIKTWTKTQ
+667 GIKNASIKTWDATQ
-681 AQGETDKKTTSWEET
+681 AKKDVDSKWNETGKNWPGVSH
-696 SYGVYTLFKNNGY
+696 GVYTLFKDNGY

-723 KNLVYSHK
+723 KNLVFSHK
-731 GEVELES
+731 KDVELES
-738 YDKTADEWTWTRKVV
+738 YDKTEDEWTWTRKVV

-766 DSLSELNQMDEGL
+766 DSLSELNKMVKGL

-790 VISVEAASTALKTP
+790 VISVEPASTALDATAK
-804 GSTTKPGNEYI
+804 EYI
-815 TNFGQIETAV
+815 TSFTNIENAV
-825 NDEDTVLLEMVANT
+825 NDNDTVLLEMVE
-839 TTKTALTTKL
+839 TKTVHNALDKKL
-849 TLKGSTLYDATSAT
+849 TLKGSTLYDATSDK

-872 HIVFIQN
+872 NIVFIQK
-879 NDNKTTTSYETGV
+879 NDNKETTSFETGV

-901 LNVAGKDAKKNDT
+901 LNEVSKDT
-914 FNYEFSAY
+914 YSYEFSAY

-932 IRDLTN
+932 IRDLTA

-950 DYTFDGLTAYVDGTT
+950 DYTFDGLTAYVDGN
-965 GAIMFSTATC
+965 GAIKFSEATC
-975 ADISDWELGTP
+975 AAISGWNLGTP

-995 NGGAAR
+995 NGSAAR
-1001 TYKQTLTSNVKLY
+1001 TYKQTLTSTV
-1014 ADAAALA
+1014 AMSSLA
-1021 KVMTVPGLTVKNGSN
+1021 GTMTVPGLTVKNGSN
-1036 LEINVM
+1036 LEINVV
-1042 VTFKGTGTDTNTY
+1042 VTFAGTKGDTNTY

>member
-20 VSAGAKDFTDNS
+20 VSAGAKDFTDSS

-242 KYFTNLEKTAT
+242 KYFTNLEKEPTT
-253 ADDFGRPANEW
+253 DDFGRPANKW
-264 TYKNTKIGTYVDYTL
+264 TYKNTDIGTYVDYSL
-279 MVAEYTNGVSG
+279 MVAEYVGGVSG
-290 KEVYNKVGKT
+290 KEVYNKLGKT
-300 AMDKYDVAAYVDG
+300 AVEKYDLTVTVDG
-313 NDASKTVLPNVA
+313 NADKDVLKAIA
-325 KDNKKDLTGTDT
+325 KDNKDDLTGTDT
-337 GVLTQVFVNDDEKE
+337 GVLTQVFVDDDNKAA
-351 AVVTEINT
+351 AVVEINT

-371 KDEAQFTVY
+371 KDEAQFTVW
-380 GLKYDS
+380 GLYKDG
-386 TTKTYS
+386 KTYKKTVVK
-392 MDKSL
+392 DGKATTD
-397 NESKSNVTFKISG
+397 ESASFPVSG
-410 EDFNV
+410 EDFDV

-437 PAEVVKDTEITSFKK
+437 PAETIKDTEITSFKK
-452 GSNVTAAGT
+452 GSNVTVGGT
-461 KYDFS
+461 KYEFNA
-466 KAAYYD
+466 AAYFD
-472 SEILKFYTGETADSI
+472 AKALKVYTGLNDSKGDTAI
-487 NLKDTTYNIYLDAYG
+487 NLKDTTYNVYLDTYG

-515 YVFITGADAGSSNLA
+515 YVFITGADASSSNLA

-539 FLDGTSKVI
+539 FLDGTSKII
-548 EVSNTKGDGVEDEA
+548 EVSNTKGDSVDDKA
-562 IINEWFTYTVDKNG
+562 IVNEWFTYTVDKNG
-576 VYTLNTIKSDE
+576 VYTLKTIVSDT
-587 FNSKADKVGQKSQQ
+587 FDHDNNKVGQKHQKAVA
-601 STTSIEIDKKHV
+601 EIDKKHV
-613 SLDGNG
+613 TLNGNG
-619 TAPNNFAKVYGNAD
+619 DFDKVYGNAN

-638 ASLKKVTKVDGA
+638 ASLKKVTKT
-650 GNKENY
+650 GNKNY

-661 VDNVTT
+661 IDNVTT
-667 GVKNVSIKTWTKTQ
+667 GVKNASIKTWTETQ
-681 AQGETDKKTTSWEET
+681 AQTDADKDLKAKDWTGT
-696 SYGVYTLFKNNGY
+696 SYGVYTLFKDNGY

-731 GEVELES
+731 SDVELES
-738 YDKTADEWTWTRKVV
+738 YDKTEDEWTWTRKVV

-766 DSLSELNQMDEGL
+766 DSLSELNQMKKGL

-790 VISVEAASTALKTP
+790 VIEVDDAANAFKSEPNK
-804 GSTTKPGNEYI
+804 YI
-815 TNFGQIETAV
+815 TDFADIQKAV
-825 NDEDTVLLEMVANT
+825 NKEDTVLLEIVADAK
-839 TTKTALTTKL
+839 TKTALTDKL
-849 TLKGSTLYDATSAT
+849 SLKGSTLYDVTST
-863 LGVAVDDDT
+863 KSGVAVDDDT
-872 HIVFIQN
+872 HIVFIQT
-879 NDNKTTTSYETGV
+879 NDNKTTTSYETGI

-901 LNVAGKDAKKNDT
+901 LNEVSKGVY
-914 FNYEFSAY
+914 NYEFSAY

-932 IRDLTN
+932 IRDLEEVGYTDN
-938 GEYEGSKPATKA
+938 GS
-950 DYTFDGLTAYVDGTT
+950 T
-965 GAIMFSTATC
+965 GNT
-975 ADISDWELGTP
+975 DL
-986 ATVEYTISV
+986 
-995 NGGAAR
+995 
-1001 TYKQTLTSNVKLY
+1001 
-1014 ADAAALA
+1014 
-1021 KVMTVPGLTVKNGSN
+1021 KVTVKNGA
-1036 LEINVM
+1036 IA
-1042 VTFKGTGTDTNTY
+1042 VTGPKAQADVTTDEMTSAIVDALSDLGY
-1055 TVSGTCYIA
+1055 KDVKVTVSGGDITKVVGTKNSVEYDFGTPSYAKV

>member
-20 VSAGAKDFTDNS
+20 VSAGAKDFTDSS

-87 DAAPYKDVAANHPF
+87 DAAPYSDVAANHPF

-200 EYTNQTIVIANGTV
+200 EYDTQTIVIANGTV
-214 KTDKVAK
+214 STNKVSKEMA
-221 DMENNARTET
+221 NTARTET

-242 KYFTNLEKTAT
+242 KYFTNLEKEPTS
-253 ADDFGRPANEW
+253 DDFGRPANKW
-264 TYKNTKIGTYVDYTL
+264 TYKNTEIGTYVDYSL
-279 MVAEYTNGVSG
+279 MVAEYVGGVSG
-290 KEVYNKVGKT
+290 KEVYNKLGKT
-300 AMDKYDVAAYVDG
+300 AVEKYDLTVTVDG
-313 NDASKTVLPNVA
+313 NADKDVLKAIA
-325 KDNKKDLTGTDT
+325 KDNKDDLTGTDT
-337 GVLTQVFVNDDEKE
+337 GVLTQVFVDDDNKAA
-351 AVVTEINT
+351 AVVEINT

-371 KDEAQFTVY
+371 KDEAQFTVW
-380 GLKYDS
+380 GLYKDG
-386 TTKTYS
+386 KTYKKTVVK
-392 MDKSL
+392 DGKATTD
-397 NESKSNVTFKISG
+397 ESASFPVSG
-410 EDFNV
+410 EDFDV

-437 PAEVVKDTEITSFKK
+437 PAETIKDTEITSFKK
-452 GSNVTAAGT
+452 GSNVTVGGT
-461 KYDFS
+461 KYEFNA
-466 KAAYYD
+466 AAYFD
-472 SEILKFYTGETADSI
+472 AKALKVYTGLNDSKGDTAI
-487 NLKDTTYNIYLDAYG
+487 NLKDTTYNVYLDTYG

-515 YVFITGADAGSSNLA
+515 YVFITGADASSSNLA

-539 FLDGTSKVI
+539 FLDGTSKII
-548 EVSNTKGDGVEDEA
+548 EVSNTKGDSVDDKA
-562 IINEWFTYTVDKNG
+562 IVNEWFTYTVDKNG
-576 VYTLNTIKSDE
+576 VYTLKTIVSDT
-587 FNSKADKVGQKSQQ
+587 FDHDNNKVGQKHQKAVA
-601 STTSIEIDKKHV
+601 EIDKKHV
-613 SLDGNG
+613 TLNGNG
-619 TAPNNFAKVYGNAD
+619 DFDKVYGNAN

-638 ASLKKVTKVDGA
+638 ASLKKVTKT
-650 GNKENY
+650 GNKNY

-661 VDNVTT
+661 IDNVTT
-667 GVKNVSIKTWTKTQ
+667 GVKNASIKTWTETQ
-681 AQGETDKKTTSWEET
+681 AQTDADKDLKASDWTGT
-696 SYGVYTLFKNNGY
+696 SYGVYTLFKDNGY

-731 GEVELES
+731 SDVELES
-738 YDKTADEWTWTRKVV
+738 YDKTEDEWTWTRKVV

-766 DSLSELNQMDEGL
+766 DSLSELNQMKKGL

-790 VISVEAASTALKTP
+790 VIEVDDAANAFKSEPNK
-804 GSTTKPGNEYI
+804 YI
-815 TNFGQIETAV
+815 TDFADIQKAV
-825 NDEDTVLLEMVANT
+825 NKEDTVLLEIVADAK
-839 TTKTALTTKL
+839 TKTALEDKL
-849 TLKGSTLYDATSAT
+849 SLKGSTLYDVTST
-863 LGVAVDDDT
+863 KSGVAVDDDT
-872 HIVFIQN
+872 HIVFIQT
-879 NDNKTTTSYETGV
+879 NDNKTTTSYETGI

-901 LNVAGKDAKKNDT
+901 LNEVSKGVY
-914 FNYEFSAY
+914 NYEFSAY

-932 IRDLTN
+932 IRDLEEVGYTDN
-938 GEYEGSKPATKA
+938 GS
-950 DYTFDGLTAYVDGTT
+950 T
-965 GAIMFSTATC
+965 GNT
-975 ADISDWELGTP
+975 DL
-986 ATVEYTISV
+986 
-995 NGGAAR
+995 
-1001 TYKQTLTSNVKLY
+1001 
-1014 ADAAALA
+1014 
-1021 KVMTVPGLTVKNGSN
+1021 KVTVKNGA
-1036 LEINVM
+1036 IA
-1042 VTFKGTGTDTNTY
+1042 VTGPKAPADVTTDEMTSAIVDALSDLGY
-1055 TVSGTCYIA
+1055 KDVKVTVSGGDITKVVGTKNSVEYDFGTPSYTKV

>member
-20 VSAGAKDFTDNS
+20 VSAGAKDFTDSS
-32 KINYAEAVDV
+32 KINYSEAVDV

-87 DAAPYKDVAANHPF
+87 DAAPYSDVAANHPF

-231 IKDDNKMQFAE
+231 IKEDNKMQFAE
-242 KYFTNLEKTAT
+242 KYFTNLEKEPAS
-253 ADDFGRPANEW
+253 DDFGRPANKW
-264 TYKNTKIGTYVDYTL
+264 TYKNTDIGTYVDYTL
-279 MVAEYTNGVSG
+279 MVAEYTDGVSG
-290 KEVYNKVGKT
+290 KDVYNKIGKT
-300 AMDKYDVAAYVDG
+300 AMDKYDLTATIDG
-313 NDASKTVLPNVA
+313 NDAAKTILADVNKNN
-325 KDNKKDLTGTDT
+325 KDDMAGTDT
-337 GVLTQVFVNDDEKE
+337 GVLTQVFVDDDNK
-351 AVVTEINT
+351 AAAIVEINT
-359 YLGIADSDYSAK
+359 YLGIADSDYSEK
-371 KDEAQFTVY
+371 KDEAKFTVW
-380 GLKYDS
+380 GLSKEG
-386 TTKTYS
+386 KTYTKVAFNKDGTLKTTS
-392 MDKSL
+392 DSA
-397 NESKSNVTFKISG
+397 SFTVSG

-426 TVAGG
+426 TVAAG

-437 PAEVVKDTEITSFKK
+437 PAEAVKDTEITSFKK
-452 GSNVTAAGT
+452 GSNVTAGGT
-461 KYDFS
+461 KYSFNA
-466 KAAYYD
+466 AAYYD
-472 SEILKFYTGETADSI
+472 AEVLKDYTDGTVT
-487 NLKDTTYNIYLDAYG
+487 NLKDTTYNIYLDTYG

-515 YVFITGADAGSSNLA
+515 YVFITGADNGSSNLS
-530 TKTTDANAI
+530 TKTNDANAI

-548 EVSNTKGDGVEDEA
+548 EVSNTKGDGVADSP
-562 IINEWFTYTVDKNG
+562 IVNKWFTYTVDKNG
-576 VYTLNTIKSDE
+576 VYTLKNIKSDD
-587 FNSKADKVGQKSQQ
+587 FDSTKDKVGQKDQTNS
-601 STTSIEIDKKHV
+601 SVDIDKKNIT
-613 SLDGNG
+613 LNGNG
-619 TAPNNFAKVYGNAD
+619 DFKKVYGNAD

-638 ASLKKVTKVDGA
+638 ATLKKVKNDKGY
-650 GNKENY
+650 Y

-661 VDNVTT
+661 ADNVTT
-667 GVKNVSIKTWTKTQ
+667 GVKNASIKTWTDDD
-681 AQGETDKKTTSWEET
+681 AQKDVDKNISTWQGTS
-696 SYGVYTLFKNNGY
+696 SGVYTLFKDNGY

-716 GDDAAST
+716 GEDAASS
-723 KNLVYSHK
+723 KNLVYATKNS
-731 GEVELES
+731 VELES
-738 YDKTADEWTWTRKVV
+738 YDKTADEWTWTMKAVD
-753 NAKGEEIVLTEKS
+753 AKGQEITLTEVS
-766 DSLSELNQMDEGL
+766 DSLSELKKIDTKGV

-790 VISVEAASTALKTP
+790 VISVEEASTALTGK
-804 GSTTKPGNEYI
+804 KYI
-815 TNFGQIETAV
+815 TAFSKIEDAI
-825 NDEDTVLLEMVANT
+825 DAEDTVLLET
-839 TTKTALTTKL
+839 GALKDKL
-849 TLKGSTLYDATSAT
+849 TLKGSTLYGNTNGTRGVVVDDATN
-863 LGVAVDDDT
+863 V
-872 HIVFIQN
+872 VFIQKN
-879 NDNKTTTSYETGV
+879 NNKETTSYENGV
-892 KALETALKN
+892 KAVETALKN
-901 LNVAGKDAKKNDT
+901 LNEVSKGVYK
-914 FNYEFSAY
+914 YEFSAI
-922 IEDGIATTVV
+922 IEDGIATTIV
-932 IRDLTN
+932 IRDLQ
-938 GEYEGSKPATKA
+938 AD
-950 DYTFDGLTAYVDGTT
+950 DYTSSTPGGGTT
-965 GAIMFSTATC
+965 GDVTLVKFDATLRTIELKKADSSTDDDIKNAVKIAL
-975 ADISDWELGTP
+975 ADNG
-986 ATVEYTISV
+986 YTWTEVTTTS
-995 NGGAAR
+995 AKAF
-1001 TYKQTLTSNVKLY
+1001 LTSSSNNNNVI
-1014 ADAAALA
+1014 DF
-1021 KVMTVPGLTVKNGSN
+1021 TVTVK
-1036 LEINVM
+1036 
-1042 VTFKGTGTDTNTY
+1042 
-1055 TVSGTCYIA
+1055 

>member
-87 DAAPYKDVAANHPF
+87 DAAPYSDVAANHPF

-221 DMENNARTET
+221 DMENTARTET

-242 KYFTNLEKTAT
+242 KYFTNLEKEPTS
-253 ADDFGRPANEW
+253 DDFGRPANKW
-264 TYKNTKIGTYVDYTL
+264 TYKNTDIGTYVDYSL
-279 MVAEYTNGVSG
+279 MVAEYVGGVSG
-290 KEVYNKVGKT
+290 KEVYNKLGKT
-300 AMDKYDVAAYVDG
+300 AVEKYDLTVTVDG
-313 NDASKTVLPNVA
+313 NADKDVLKAIA
-325 KDNKKDLTGTDT
+325 KDNKDDLTGTDT
-337 GVLTQVFVNDDEKE
+337 GVLTQVFVDDDNKAA
-351 AVVTEINT
+351 AVVEINT

-371 KDEAQFTVY
+371 KDEAQFTVW
-380 GLKYDS
+380 GLYKDG
-386 TTKTYS
+386 KTYKKTVVK
-392 MDKSL
+392 DGKATTD
-397 NESKSNVTFKISG
+397 ESASFPVSG
-410 EDFNV
+410 EDFDV

-437 PAEVVKDTEITSFKK
+437 PAETIKDTEITSFKK
-452 GSNVTAAGT
+452 GSNVTVGGT
-461 KYDFS
+461 KYEFNA
-466 KAAYYD
+466 AAYFD
-472 SEILKFYTGETADSI
+472 AKALKVYTGLNDSKGDTAI
-487 NLKDTTYNIYLDAYG
+487 NLKDTTYNVYLDTYG

-515 YVFITGADAGSSNLA
+515 YVFITGADASSSNLA

-539 FLDGTSKVI
+539 FLDGTSKII
-548 EVSNTKGDGVEDEA
+548 EVSNTKGDSVDDKA
-562 IINEWFTYTVDKNG
+562 IVNEWFTYTVDKNG
-576 VYTLNTIKSDE
+576 VYTLKTIVSDT
-587 FNSKADKVGQKSQQ
+587 FDLDNNKVGQKHQKAVA
-601 STTSIEIDKKHV
+601 EIDKKHV
-613 SLDGNG
+613 TLNGNG
-619 TAPNNFAKVYGNAD
+619 DFDKVYGNAN

-638 ASLKKVTKVDGA
+638 ASLKKVTKT
-650 GNKENY
+650 GNKNY

-661 VDNVTT
+661 IDNVTT
-667 GVKNVSIKTWTKTQ
+667 GVKNASIKTWTETQ
-681 AQGETDKKTTSWEET
+681 AQTDADKDLKASDWTGT
-696 SYGVYTLFKNNGY
+696 SYGVYTLFKDNGY

-731 GEVELES
+731 SDVELES
-738 YDKTADEWTWTRKVV
+738 YDKTEDEWTWTRKVV

-766 DSLSELNQMDEGL
+766 DSLSELNQMKKGL

-790 VISVEAASTALKTP
+790 VIEVDDAANAFKSEPNK
-804 GSTTKPGNEYI
+804 YI
-815 TNFGQIETAV
+815 TDFADIQKAV
-825 NDEDTVLLEMVANT
+825 NKEDTVLLEIVADAK
-839 TTKTALTTKL
+839 TKTALEDKL
-849 TLKGSTLYDATSAT
+849 SLKGSTLYDVTST
-863 LGVAVDDDT
+863 KSGVAVDDDT
-872 HIVFIQN
+872 HIVFIQT
-879 NDNKTTTSYETGV
+879 NDNKTTTSYETGI

-901 LNVAGKDAKKNDT
+901 LNEVSKGVY
-914 FNYEFSAY
+914 NYEFSAY

-932 IRDLTN
+932 IRDLEEVGYTDN
-938 GEYEGSKPATKA
+938 GS
-950 DYTFDGLTAYVDGTT
+950 T
-965 GAIMFSTATC
+965 GNT
-975 ADISDWELGTP
+975 DL
-986 ATVEYTISV
+986 
-995 NGGAAR
+995 
-1001 TYKQTLTSNVKLY
+1001 
-1014 ADAAALA
+1014 
-1021 KVMTVPGLTVKNGSN
+1021 KVTVKNGA
-1036 LEINVM
+1036 IA
-1042 VTFKGTGTDTNTY
+1042 VTGPKAQADVTTDEMTSAIVDALSDLGY
-1055 TVSGTCYIA
+1055 KDVKVTVSGGDITKVVGTKNSVEYDFGTPSYTKV

>member
-20 VSAGAKDFTDNS
+20 VSAGAKDFTDSS

-200 EYTNQTIVIANGTV
+200 EYDTQTIVIANGTV

-242 KYFTNLEKTAT
+242 KYFTNLEKEPT
-253 ADDFGRPANEW
+253 ADDFGRPSNKW
-264 TYKNTKIGTYVDYTL
+264 TYKNTDIGTYVDYSL
-279 MVAEYTNGVSG
+279 MVAEYTTSVSG

-300 AMDKYDVAAYVDG
+300 AMDKYEVAAYVDG
-313 NDASKTVLPNVA
+313 NDTSKAILPNVA
-325 KDNKKDLTGTDT
+325 KDNKDDLTGTDT

-371 KDEAQFTVY
+371 KDEADFTVW
-380 GLKYDS
+380 GLSKEG
-386 TTKTYS
+386 KTYTKVAF
-392 MDKSL
+392 DKNNKMTTTSD
-397 NESKSNVTFKISG
+397 NASFKVSG
-410 EDFNV
+410 EDFDV

-437 PAEVVKDTEITSFKK
+437 PAETIKDTEITSFKK
-452 GSNVTAAGT
+452 GSNVTVGGT
-461 KYDFS
+461 KYEFNA
-466 KAAYYD
+466 AAYYD
-472 SEILKFYTGETADSI
+472 NEALKVYTGENNNDTI
-487 NLKDTTYNIYLDAYG
+487 NLKDTTYNVYLDTYG

-515 YVFITGADAGSSNLA
+515 YVFITGADENSSNLA

-548 EVSNTKGDGVEDEA
+548 EVSKTKGDGFDNTTISPV
-562 IINEWFTYTVDKNG
+562 INKWFTYTVDKNG
-576 VYTLNTIKSDE
+576 VYTLKDIKSTGYTT
-587 FNSKADKVGQKSQQ
+587 ALKVGQSKTQAGD
-601 STTSIEIDKKHV
+601 IEIDKKHV
-613 SLDGNG
+613 SLDGSG
-619 TAPNNFAKVYGNAD
+619 DFTKVYGNAD

-638 ASLKKVTKVDGA
+638 ASLKKVTKS
-650 GNKENY
+650 GNNNY

-667 GVKNVSIKTWTKTQ
+667 GIKNASIKTWDDTQ
-681 AQGETDKKTTSWEET
+681 AKKDVDSKWNETGKNWPGV
-696 SYGVYTLFKNNGY
+696 SYGVYTLFKDNGY

-723 KNLVYSHK
+723 KNLVFSHK
-731 GEVELES
+731 KDVELES
-738 YDKTADEWTWTRKVV
+738 YDKTEDEWTWTRKVV

-766 DSLSELNQMDEGL
+766 DSLSELNKMVKGM

-790 VISVEAASTALKTP
+790 VISVEPASTALDA
-804 GSTTKPGNEYI
+804 TKKEYI
-815 TNFGQIETAV
+815 TSFTNIENAV
-825 NDEDTVLLEMVANT
+825 NDNDTVLLEMVE
-839 TTKTALTTKL
+839 TKTVHNALTKKL
-849 TLKGSTLYDATSAT
+849 TLKGSTLYDATSAK

-872 HIVFIQN
+872 NIVFIQK
-879 NDNKTTTSYETGV
+879 NDNKETTSFETGV

-901 LNVAGKDAKKNDT
+901 LNEVSKDT
-914 FNYEFSAY
+914 YSYEFSAY

-932 IRDLTN
+932 IRDLTA

-950 DYTFDGLTAYVDGTT
+950 DYTFDGLTAYVNDN
-965 GAIMFSTATC
+965 GAIKFSEATC
-975 ADISDWELGTP
+975 AAISDWELGTP

-995 NGGAAR
+995 NGSAAR
-1001 TYKQTLTSNVKLY
+1001 TYKQTLTSSV
-1014 ADAAALA
+1014 AMSGLA
-1021 KVMTVPGLTVKNGSN
+1021 GTMTVPGLTVKNGSN
-1036 LEINVM
+1036 LEINVV

>member
-20 VSAGAKDFTDNS
+20 VSAGAKDFTDSS

-242 KYFTNLEKTAT
+242 KYFTNLEKEPT
-253 ADDFGRPANEW
+253 ADDFGRPANKW
-264 TYKNTKIGTYVDYTL
+264 TYKNTDIGTYVDYSL

-290 KEVYNKVGKT
+290 KEVYNKLGKT
-300 AMDKYDVAAYVDG
+300 AVEKYDLTATIDG
-313 NDASKTVLPNVA
+313 NDAKDVLTTIA
-325 KDNKKDLTGTDT
+325 KDNKNDVEGTNT

-351 AVVTEINT
+351 AAVVEINT
-359 YLGIADSDYSAK
+359 YLGIAQADYSTK
-371 KDEAQFTVY
+371 KDEVSFDVY
-380 GLKYDS
+380 ALKYAN
-386 TTKTYS
+386 KTYS
-392 MDKSL
+392 MDKSDKKD
-397 NESKSNVTFKISG
+397 NKSYVTFKVSG
-410 EDFNV
+410 EDFDV

-426 TVAGG
+426 TVAAG

-437 PAEVVKDTEITSFKK
+437 PAETIKGTEITSFKK
-452 GSNVTAAGT
+452 DSNVTVGGT

-466 KAAYYD
+466 NAAYYD
-472 SEILKFYTGETADSI
+472 NEALKVYTGENNNDTI
-487 NLKDTTYNIYLDAYG
+487 NLKDTTYNVYLDTYG

-515 YVFITGADAGSSNLA
+515 YVFITGADENSSNLA
-530 TKTTDANAI
+530 TKTTDANAL

-548 EVSNTKGDGVEDEA
+548 EVSKTKGDGFDNTTISPV
-562 IINEWFTYTVDKNG
+562 INKWFTYTVDKNG
-576 VYTLNTIKSDE
+576 VYTLKDIKSTGYTT
-587 FNSKADKVGQKSQQ
+587 ALKVGQSKTQAGD
-601 STTSIEIDKKHV
+601 IEIDKKHV
-613 SLDGNG
+613 SLDGSG
-619 TAPNNFAKVYGNAD
+619 DFTKVYGNAD

-638 ASLKKVTKVDGA
+638 ASLKKVTKS
-650 GNKENY
+650 GNNNY

-667 GVKNVSIKTWTKTQ
+667 GIKNASIKTWDDTQ
-681 AQGETDKKTTSWEET
+681 AKKDVDSKWNETGKNWPGV
-696 SYGVYTLFKNNGY
+696 SYGVYTLFKDNGY

-723 KNLVYSHK
+723 KNLVFSHK
-731 GEVELES
+731 KDVELES
-738 YDKTADEWTWTRKVV
+738 YDKAEDEWTWTMKAVD
-753 NAKGEEIVLTEKS
+753 AKGQEITLTEKS
-766 DSLSELNQMDEGL
+766 DSLSELKKIDTKGV

-790 VISVEAASTALKTP
+790 VISVDTASNALSAVK
-804 GSTTKPGNEYI
+804 KEYI
-815 TNFGQIETAV
+815 ISFGDIETAV
-825 NDEDTVLLEMVANT
+825 NDNDTVLLEMVE
-839 TTKTALTTKL
+839 TKTVHNALDKKL
-849 TLKGSTLYDATSAT
+849 TLKGSTLYDATSAK

-872 HIVFIQN
+872 NIVFIQK
-879 NDNKTTTSYETGV
+879 NDNKETTSFETGV

-901 LNVAGKDAKKNDT
+901 LNEVSKDT
-914 FNYEFSAY
+914 YSYEFSAY

-932 IRDLTN
+932 IRDLTA

-950 DYTFDGLTAYVDGTT
+950 DYTFDGLTAYVNDN
-965 GAIMFSTATC
+965 GAIKFSEATC
-975 ADISDWELGTP
+975 AAISGWELGTP

-995 NGGAAR
+995 NGSAAR
-1001 TYKQTLTSNVKLY
+1001 TYKQTLTSSV
-1014 ADAAALA
+1014 AMSGLA
-1021 KVMTVPGLTVKNGSN
+1021 GTMTVPGLTVKNGSN
-1036 LEINVM
+1036 LEINVV

>member
-20 VSAGAKDFTDNS
+20 VSAGAKDFTDSS
-32 KINYAEAVDV
+32 KITYSEAVDV
-42 LSEAKVIDGYADGA
+42 MSAVKVIDGYAEGDFRPTA
-56 FNPSNT
+56 T

-79 TAASALVA
+79 TTASALVA
-87 DAAPYKDVAANHPF
+87 DAAPYKDVPTNNTF
-101 AGYIAYCQKTGI
+101 AGYIAYCQKAGI

-242 KYFTNLEKTAT
+242 KYFTNLEKEPT
-253 ADDFGRPANEW
+253 ADDFGRPANKW
-264 TYKNTKIGTYVDYTL
+264 TYKNTDIGTYVDYSL

-313 NDASKTVLPNVA
+313 NDASKTILPNVA
-325 KDNKKDLTGTDT
+325 KDNKDDLTGTDT

-371 KDEAQFTVY
+371 KDEADFTVY
-380 GLKYDS
+380 GLKKS
-386 TTKTYS
+386 GKVHV
-392 MDKSL
+392 MDKADDG
-397 NESKSNVTFKISG
+397 KSYVSFKVSG
-410 EDFNV
+410 EDFDV

-426 TVAGG
+426 TVAAG

-437 PAEVVKDTEITSFKK
+437 PAETIKDTEITSFKK
-452 GSNVTAAGT
+452 GSNVTVGGT

-472 SEILKFYTGETADSI
+472 NEALKVYTGENNNDTI
-487 NLKDTTYNIYLDAYG
+487 NLKDTTYNVYLDTYG

-515 YVFITGADAGSSNLA
+515 YVFITGADENSSNLA

-548 EVSNTKGDGVEDEA
+548 EVSKTKGDGIDNADISPV
-562 IINEWFTYTVDKNG
+562 INKWFTYTVDKNG
-576 VYTLNTIKSDE
+576 VYTLKDINDTYAKG
-587 FNSKADKVGQKSQQ
+587 DKVGQSKKQAGD
-601 STTSIEIDKKHV
+601 IEIDKKHV
-613 SLDGNG
+613 SLDGSG
-619 TAPNNFAKVYGNAD
+619 IFTKVYGNAD

-638 ASLKKVTKVDGA
+638 ASLKKVTKA
-650 GNKENY
+650 ANANY
-656 AVISG
+656 VVIAG

-667 GVKNVSIKTWTKTQ
+667 GVKNASIKTWDAAQ
-681 AQGETDKKTTSWEET
+681 AKKDVDSKNATATDFWATDGVSN
-696 SYGVYTLFKNNGY
+696 GVYTLFKDNGY

-723 KNLVYSHK
+723 KNLVFSHK
-731 GEVELES
+731 KDVELES
-738 YDKTADEWTWTRKVV
+738 YDKTEDEWTWTRKVV

-766 DSLSELNQMDEGL
+766 DSLSELNKMVKGL

-790 VISVEAASTALKTP
+790 VISVDTASNALSAVK
-804 GSTTKPGNEYI
+804 KEYI
-815 TNFGQIETAV
+815 TSFGDIETAV
-825 NDEDTVLLEMVANT
+825 NDNDTVLLEMVE
-839 TTKTALTTKL
+839 TKTVHNALDKKL
-849 TLKGSTLYDATSAT
+849 TLKGSTLYDATSAK

-872 HIVFIQN
+872 NIVFIQK
-879 NDNKTTTSYETGV
+879 NDNKETTSFETGV

-901 LNVAGKDAKKNDT
+901 LNEVSKDT
-914 FNYEFSAY
+914 YSYEFSAY

-932 IRDLTN
+932 IRDLTA

-965 GAIMFSTATC
+965 GAIKFSTATC

-986 ATVEYTISV
+986 S
-995 NGGAAR
+995 
-1001 TYKQTLTSNVKLY
+1001 L
-1014 ADAAALA
+1014 
-1021 KVMTVPGLTVKNGSN
+1021 
-1036 LEINVM
+1036 
-1042 VTFKGTGTDTNTY
+1042 
-1055 TVSGTCYIA
+1055 

>member
-20 VSAGAKDFTDNS
+20 VSAGAKDFTDSS
-32 KINYAEAVDV
+32 KINYSEAVDV

-87 DAAPYKDVAANHPF
+87 DAAPYSDVAANHPF

-231 IKDDNKMQFAE
+231 IKEDNKMQFAE
-242 KYFTNLEKTAT
+242 KYFTNLEKEPTS
-253 ADDFGRPANEW
+253 DDFGRPANKW
-264 TYKNTKIGTYVDYTL
+264 TYKNTDIGTYVDYTL
-279 MVAEYTNGVSG
+279 MVAEYTDGVSG
-290 KEVYNKVGKT
+290 KDVYNKIGKT
-300 AMDKYDVAAYVDG
+300 AMDKYDLTATIDG
-313 NDASKTVLPNVA
+313 NDAAKTILADVNKNN
-325 KDNKKDLTGTDT
+325 KDDMAGTDT
-337 GVLTQVFVNDDEKE
+337 GVLTQVFVDDDNK
-351 AVVTEINT
+351 AAAIVEINT
-359 YLGIADSDYSAK
+359 YLGIADSDYSEK
-371 KDEAQFTVY
+371 KDEAKFTVW
-380 GLKYDS
+380 GLSKEG
-386 TTKTYS
+386 KTYTKVAFNKDGTLKTTS
-392 MDKSL
+392 DSA
-397 NESKSNVTFKISG
+397 SFTVSG

-426 TVAGG
+426 TVAAG

-437 PAEVVKDTEITSFKK
+437 PAEAVKDTEITSFKK
-452 GSNVTAAGT
+452 GSNVTAGGT
-461 KYDFS
+461 KYSFNA
-466 KAAYYD
+466 AAYYD
-472 SEILKFYTGETADSI
+472 AEVLKDYTDGTVT
-487 NLKDTTYNIYLDAYG
+487 NLKDTTYNIYLDTYG

-515 YVFITGADAGSSNLA
+515 YVFITGADNGSSNLS
-530 TKTTDANAI
+530 TKTNDANAI

-548 EVSNTKGDGVEDEA
+548 EVSNTKGDGVADSP
-562 IINEWFTYTVDKNG
+562 IVNKWFTYTVDKNG
-576 VYTLNTIKSDE
+576 VYTLKNIKSDD
-587 FNSKADKVGQKSQQ
+587 FDSTKDKVGQKDQTNS
-601 STTSIEIDKKHV
+601 SVDIDKKNIT
-613 SLDGNG
+613 LNGNG
-619 TAPNNFAKVYGNAD
+619 DFKKVYGNAD

-638 ASLKKVTKVDGA
+638 ATLKKVKNDKGY
-650 GNKENY
+650 Y

-661 VDNVTT
+661 ADNVTT
-667 GVKNVSIKTWTKTQ
+667 GVKNASIKTWTDTD
-681 AQGETDKKTTSWEET
+681 AQKDVDKNIDAKDWKGTS
-696 SYGVYTLFKNNGY
+696 SGVYTLFKDNGY

-716 GDDAAST
+716 GEDAASS
-723 KNLVYSHK
+723 KNLVYATKNS
-731 GEVELES
+731 VELES
-738 YDKTADEWTWTRKVV
+738 YDKTADEWTWTMKAVD
-753 NAKGEEIVLTEKS
+753 AKGQEITLTEVS
-766 DSLSELNQMDEGL
+766 DSLSELKKIDTNGV

-790 VISVEAASTALKTP
+790 VISVEEASTALTGK
-804 GSTTKPGNEYI
+804 KYI
-815 TNFGQIETAV
+815 TAFSKIEDAI
-825 NDEDTVLLEMVANT
+825 DAEDTVLLET
-839 TTKTALTTKL
+839 GALKDKL
-849 TLKGSTLYDATSAT
+849 TLKGSTLYGNTNGTRGVVVDDATN
-863 LGVAVDDDT
+863 V
-872 HIVFIQN
+872 VFIQKN
-879 NDNKTTTSYETGV
+879 NNKETTSYENGV
-892 KALETALKN
+892 KAVETALKN
-901 LNVAGKDAKKNDT
+901 LNEVSKGVYK
-914 FNYEFSAY
+914 YEFSAI
-922 IEDGIATTVV
+922 IEDGIATTIV
-932 IRDLTN
+932 IRDLQ
-938 GEYEGSKPATKA
+938 AD
-950 DYTFDGLTAYVDGTT
+950 DYTSSTPGGGTT
-965 GAIMFSTATC
+965 GDVTLVKFDATLRTIELKKADSSTDDDIKNAVKIAL
-975 ADISDWELGTP
+975 ADNG
-986 ATVEYTISV
+986 YTWTEVTTTS
-995 NGGAAR
+995 AKAF
-1001 TYKQTLTSNVKLY
+1001 LTSSSNNNNVI
-1014 ADAAALA
+1014 DF
-1021 KVMTVPGLTVKNGSN
+1021 TVTVK
-1036 LEINVM
+1036 
-1042 VTFKGTGTDTNTY
+1042 
-1055 TVSGTCYIA
+1055 

>member
-20 VSAGAKDFTDNS
+20 VSAGAKDFTDSS

-242 KYFTNLEKTAT
+242 KYFTNLEKEPT
-253 ADDFGRPANEW
+253 ADDFGRPANKW
-264 TYKNTKIGTYVDYTL
+264 TYKNTDIGTYVDYSL

-313 NDASKTVLPNVA
+313 NDASKTILPNVA
-325 KDNKKDLTGTDT
+325 KDNKDDLTGTDT

-371 KDEAQFTVY
+371 KDEADFTVY
-380 GLKYDS
+380 GLKKSD
-386 TTKTYS
+386 KVHV
-392 MDKSL
+392 MDKADDG
-397 NESKSNVTFKISG
+397 KSYVSFKVSG
-410 EDFNV
+410 EDFDV

-426 TVAGG
+426 TVAAG

-437 PAEVVKDTEITSFKK
+437 PAETIKGTEITSFKK
-452 GSNVTAAGT
+452 GSNVTVGGT

-472 SEILKFYTGETADSI
+472 NEALKVYTGENNNDTI
-487 NLKDTTYNIYLDAYG
+487 NLKDTTYNVYLDTYG

-515 YVFITGADAGSSNLA
+515 YVFITGADENSSNLA

-548 EVSNTKGDGVEDEA
+548 EVSKTKGDGIDNADISPV
-562 IINEWFTYTVDKNG
+562 INKWFTYTVDKNG
-576 VYTLNTIKSDE
+576 VYTLKDINDTYAKG
-587 FNSKADKVGQKSQQ
+587 DKVGQSKTQAGD
-601 STTSIEIDKKHV
+601 IEIDKKHV
-613 SLDGNG
+613 SLDGSG
-619 TAPNNFAKVYGNAD
+619 IFTKVYGNAD

-638 ASLKKVTKVDGA
+638 ASLKKVTKS
-650 GNKENY
+650 GNNNY

-667 GVKNVSIKTWTKTQ
+667 GIKNASIKTWNDTQ
-681 AQGETDKKTTSWEET
+681 AKKDVDSKWNETDKNWAGV
-696 SYGVYTLFKNNGY
+696 SYGVYTLFKDNGY

-723 KNLVYSHK
+723 KNLVFSHK
-731 GEVELES
+731 KDVELES
-738 YDKTADEWTWTRKVV
+738 YDKTEDEWTWTRKVV

-766 DSLSELNQMDEGL
+766 DSLSELNKMVKGM

-790 VISVEAASTALKTP
+790 VISVEPASTALDA
-804 GSTTKPGNEYI
+804 TKKEYI
-815 TNFGQIETAV
+815 TSFGDIETAV
-825 NDEDTVLLEMVANT
+825 NDNDTVLLEMVE
-839 TTKTALTTKL
+839 TKSVHNALDKKL
-849 TLKGSTLYDATSAT
+849 TLMGSTLYDATSAK

-872 HIVFIQN
+872 NIVFIQK
-879 NDNKTTTSYETGV
+879 NDNKETTSFETGV

-901 LNVAGKDAKKNDT
+901 LNEVSKDT
-914 FNYEFSAY
+914 YSYEFSAY

-932 IRDLTN
+932 IRDLTA

-950 DYTFDGLTAYVDGTT
+950 DYTFDGLTAYVDPAT
-965 GAIMFSTATC
+965 GAIKFSTATC
-975 ADISDWELGTP
+975 DEISDWDLGLP

-1001 TYKQTLTSNVKLY
+1001 TYKQTLNKVVKMYDSDNDL
-1014 ADAAALA
+1014 
-1021 KVMTVPGLTVKNGSN
+1021 KTVMTVPGLTVKNGSN
-1036 LEINVM
+1036 LEINVV

>member
-20 VSAGAKDFTDNS
+20 VSAGAKDFTDSS

-79 TAASALVA
+79 TTASALVA
-87 DAAPYKDVAANHPF
+87 DAAPYKDVPTNHTF
-101 AGYIAYCQKTGI
+101 AGYIAYCQKEGI

-242 KYFTNLEKTAT
+242 KYFTNLEKEPT
-253 ADDFGRPANEW
+253 ADDFGRPANKW
-264 TYKNTKIGTYVDYTL
+264 TYKNTDIGTYVDYSL

-325 KDNKKDLTGTDT
+325 KDNKDDLTGTDT

-371 KDEAQFTVY
+371 KDEADFTVY
-380 GLKYDS
+380 GLYKDN
-386 TTKTYS
+386 KTYVKFDA
-392 MDKSL
+392 DKHAANKDTS
-397 NESKSNVTFKISG
+397 SFTVSG
-410 EDFNV
+410 EDFDV

-426 TVAGG
+426 TVAAG

-437 PAEVVKDTEITSFKK
+437 PAETIKDTEITSFKK
-452 GSNVTAAGT
+452 GSNVTVGGT
-461 KYDFS
+461 KYEFNA
-466 KAAYYD
+466 AAYYD
-472 SEILKFYTGETADSI
+472 KDVLKQYTDGTVT
-487 NLKDTTYNIYLDAYG
+487 NLKDTTYNVYLDTYG

-515 YVFITGADAGSSNLA
+515 YVFITGADINSSNLA

-548 EVSNTKGDGVEDEA
+548 EVSKTKGDGVSPSPVVNA
-562 IINEWFTYTVDKNG
+562 WFTYTVDKNG
-576 VYTLNTIKSDE
+576 VYTLKNIKSTGYTT
-587 FNSKADKVGQKSQQ
+587 ALKVGQSKTQAGD
-601 STTSIEIDKKHV
+601 IEIDKKHV
-613 SLDGNG
+613 SLDGSG
-619 TAPNNFAKVYGNAD
+619 DFTKVYGNAD

-638 ASLKKVTKVDGA
+638 ASLKKVTKA
-650 GNKENY
+650 AHENY
-656 AVISG
+656 VVIAG

-667 GVKNVSIKTWTKTQ
+667 GVKNASIKTWGEAQ
-681 AQGETDKKTTSWEET
+681 AKKDVDSKNATATNFWADEGVSN
-696 SYGVYTLFKNNGY
+696 GVYTLFKDNGY

-723 KNLVYSHK
+723 KNLVFSHK
-731 GEVELES
+731 KDVELES
-738 YDKTADEWTWTRKVV
+738 YDKTEDEWTWTRKVV

-766 DSLSELNQMDEGL
+766 DSLSELNKMVKGL

-790 VISVEAASTALKTP
+790 VISVEPASTALDASK
-804 GSTTKPGNEYI
+804 KEYI
-815 TNFGQIETAV
+815 TSFANIETAV
-825 NDEDTVLLEMVANT
+825 NDNDTVLLEMVK
-839 TTKTALTTKL
+839 TKLVDNALTKKL
-849 TLKGSTLYDATSAT
+849 TLKGSTLYDATSAK
-863 LGVAVDDDT
+863 LGVAIDDDT
-872 HIVFIQN
+872 NIVFIQK
-879 NDNKTTTSYETGV
+879 NDNKETTSFETGV

-901 LNVAGKDAKKNDT
+901 LNEVSKDT
-914 FNYEFSAY
+914 YSYEFSAY

-932 IRDLTN
+932 IRDLTA

-965 GAIMFSTATC
+965 GAIKFSTATC

-1036 LEINVM
+1036 LEINVV

>member
-20 VSAGAKDFTDNS
+20 VSAGAKDFTDSS

-242 KYFTNLEKTAT
+242 KYFTNLEKEPT
-253 ADDFGRPANEW
+253 ADDFGRPANKW
-264 TYKNTKIGTYVDYTL
+264 TYKNTDIGTYVDYSL
-279 MVAEYTNGVSG
+279 MVAEYVGGVSG
-290 KEVYNKVGKT
+290 KEVYNKLGKT
-300 AMDKYDVAAYVDG
+300 AVEKYDLTVTVDG
-313 NDASKTVLPNVA
+313 NADKDVLKAIA
-325 KDNKKDLTGTDT
+325 KDNKDDLTGTDT
-337 GVLTQVFVNDDEKE
+337 GVLTQVFVDDDNKAA
-351 AVVTEINT
+351 AVVEINT

-371 KDEAQFTVY
+371 KDEAQFTVW
-380 GLKYDS
+380 GLYKDG
-386 TTKTYS
+386 KTYKKTVVK
-392 MDKSL
+392 DGKATTD
-397 NESKSNVTFKISG
+397 ESASFPVSG
-410 EDFNV
+410 EDFDV

-437 PAEVVKDTEITSFKK
+437 PAETIKGTEITSFKK
-452 GSNVTAAGT
+452 GSNVTVGGT
-461 KYDFS
+461 KYEFNA
-466 KAAYYD
+466 AAYFD
-472 SEILKFYTGETADSI
+472 AKALKVYTGLNDSKGDTAI
-487 NLKDTTYNIYLDAYG
+487 NLKDTTYNVYLDTYG

-515 YVFITGADAGSSNLA
+515 YVFITGADANSSNLA

-548 EVSNTKGDGVEDEA
+548 EVSKTKGDGIDNADISPV
-562 IINEWFTYTVDKNG
+562 INKWFTYTVDKNG
-576 VYTLNTIKSDE
+576 VYTLKDINDTYAE
-587 FNSKADKVGQKSQQ
+587 GDKVGQSKTQAGD
-601 STTSIEIDKKHV
+601 IEIDKKHV
-613 SLDGNG
+613 SLDGSG
-619 TAPNNFAKVYGNAD
+619 DFTKVYGNAD

-638 ASLKKVTKVDGA
+638 ASLKKVTKS
-650 GNKENY
+650 GNNNY

-667 GVKNVSIKTWTKTQ
+667 GIKNASIKTWDDTQ
-681 AQGETDKKTTSWEET
+681 AKKDVDSKWNETGKNWPGV
-696 SYGVYTLFKNNGY
+696 SYGVYTLFKDNGY

-723 KNLVYSHK
+723 KNLVFSHK
-731 GEVELES
+731 KDVELES
-738 YDKTADEWTWTRKVV
+738 YDKTEDEWTWTRKVV

-766 DSLSELNQMDEGL
+766 DSLSELNKMVKGM

-790 VISVEAASTALKTP
+790 VISVEPASTALDA
-804 GSTTKPGNEYI
+804 TKKEYI
-815 TNFGQIETAV
+815 TSFGDIETAV
-825 NDEDTVLLEMVANT
+825 NDNDTVLLEMVE
-839 TTKTALTTKL
+839 TKTVHNALDKKL
-849 TLKGSTLYDATSAT
+849 TLKGSTLYDATSAK

-872 HIVFIQN
+872 NIVFIQK
-879 NDNKTTTSYETGV
+879 NDNKETTSFETGV

-901 LNVAGKDAKKNDT
+901 LNEVSKDT
-914 FNYEFSAY
+914 YSYEFSAY
-922 IEDGIATTVV
+922 IEDGIATTVA
-932 IRDLTN
+932 IRDLTA

-950 DYTFDGLTAYVDGTT
+950 DYTFDGLTAYVNDN
-965 GAIMFSTATC
+965 GAIKFSEATC
-975 ADISDWELGTP
+975 AAISGWELGTP

-995 NGGAAR
+995 NGSAAR
-1001 TYKQTLTSNVKLY
+1001 TYKQTLTSSV
-1014 ADAAALA
+1014 AMSGLA
-1021 KVMTVPGLTVKNGSN
+1021 GTMTVPGLTVKNGSN
-1036 LEINVM
+1036 LEINVV

>member
-242 KYFTNLEKTAT
+242 KYFTNLEKEPT
-253 ADDFGRPANEW
+253 ADDFGRPANKW
-264 TYKNTKIGTYVDYTL
+264 TYKNTDIGTYVDYSL
-279 MVAEYTNGVSG
+279 MVAEYVGGVSG
-290 KEVYNKVGKT
+290 KEVYNKLGKT
-300 AMDKYDVAAYVDG
+300 AVEKYDLTTTIDG
-313 NDASKTVLPNVA
+313 NKSADMV
-325 KDNKKDLTGTDT
+325 KDLDKNNKEDLTGTKT

-351 AVVTEINT
+351 AAVVEINT
-359 YLGIADSDYSAK
+359 YLGIAQADYSTK
-371 KDEAQFTVY
+371 KDEVSFDVY
-380 GLKYDS
+380 ALKYAN
-386 TTKTYS
+386 KTYS
-392 MDKSL
+392 MDKSDKKD
-397 NESKSNVTFKISG
+397 NKSYVTFKVSG
-410 EDFNV
+410 EDFDV

-431 EVQTFV
+431 EVQTCV
-437 PAEVVKDTEITSFKK
+437 PAETVKDTEITSFKK

-461 KYDFS
+461 KYEFS
-466 KAAYYD
+466 NAAYYD
-472 SEILKFYTGETADSI
+472 ITVLSDYTDGTVT

-515 YVFITGADAGSSNLA
+515 YVFIAGADTNTSNLA
-530 TKTTDANAI
+530 TKTTDANAL

-548 EVSNTKGDGVEDEA
+548 EVSKTKGDGASVSDSP
-562 IINEWFTYTVDKNG
+562 ILNKWFTYTVDKNG
-576 VYTLNTIKSDE
+576 VYTLNNIKDGISGND
-587 FNSKADKVGQKSQQ
+587 FKDGKDKVGQFHQAAANVK
-601 STTSIEIDKKHV
+601 IDKKNV
-613 SLDGNG
+613 SLKGQGD
-619 TAPNNFAKVYGNAD
+619 FKFVYGNAA

-638 ASLKKVTKVDGA
+638 AATDKVVTGTD
-650 GNKENY
+650 EY
-656 AVISG
+656 SVISG

-667 GVKNVSIKTWTKTQ
+667 GVKNASI
-681 AQGETDKKTTSWEET
+681 ETYTYADARKDSGAKNAEDANT
-696 SYGVYTLFKNNGY
+696 SYGVYTLFKDNGY

-716 GDDAAST
+716 GDDAAAT
-723 KNLVYSHK
+723 KNLVYSIK
-731 GEVELES
+731 DSVELES
-738 YDKTADEWTWTRKVV
+738 YDKTEDEWTWTMKAVD
-753 NAKGEEIVLTEKS
+753 AKGQEIVLTEKS
-766 DSLSELNQMDEGL
+766 DSLSELKKIDTKGV

-790 VISVEAASTALKTP
+790 VVSVDTASNALK
-804 GSTTKPGNEYI
+804 GYERIVK
-815 TNFGQIETAV
+815 FGDIQTAI
-825 NDEDTVLLEMVANT
+825 DKEDTVLLEAGTVGTM
-839 TTKTALTTKL
+839 LS
-849 TLKGSTLYDATSAT
+849 LKGSTLYSMTDKTR
-863 LGVAVDDDT
+863 GVAVDDDT
-872 HIVFIQN
+872 NIVFIQTN
-879 NDNKTTTSYETGV
+879 NNKETTSYETGV

-901 LNVAGKDAKKNDT
+901 LNEVSKGVY
-914 FNYEFSAY
+914 NYEFSAM
-922 IEDGIATTVV
+922 IVDGIATTVV
-932 IRDLTN
+932 IRDKQPDGYTGNNNPGNVSTDVTLV
-938 GEYEGSKPATKA
+938 KFDATLRTIELKKT
-950 DYTFDGLTAYVDGTT
+950 DK
-965 GAIMFSTATC
+965 STADDVMN
-975 ADISDWELGTP
+975 AIK
-986 ATVEYTISV
+986 V
-995 NGGAAR
+995 
-1001 TYKQTLTSNVKLY
+1001 
-1014 ADAAALA
+1014 ALA
-1021 KVMTVPGLTVKNGSN
+1021 DNGYTWTVVTGSHGNYTVKAVPTNSSSN
-1036 LEINVM
+1036 ATEVE
-1042 VTFKGTGTDTNTY
+1042 F
-1055 TVSGTCYIA
+1055 TVSFSK

>member
-20 VSAGAKDFTDNS
+20 VSAGAKDFTDSS

-242 KYFTNLEKTAT
+242 KYFTNLEKEPTT
-253 ADDFGRPANEW
+253 DDFGRPANKW
-264 TYKNTKIGTYVDYTL
+264 TYKNTDIGTYVDYSL
-279 MVAEYTNGVSG
+279 MVAEYVGGVSG
-290 KEVYNKVGKT
+290 KEVYNKLGKT
-300 AMDKYDVAAYVDG
+300 AVEKYDLTTTIDG
-313 NDASKTVLPNVA
+313 NKSADMVKDLA

-351 AVVTEINT
+351 AAVVEINT
-359 YLGIADSDYSAK
+359 YLGIAQADYSEK
-371 KDEAQFTVY
+371 KDEVSFDVY
-380 GLKYDS
+380 ALKYAN
-386 TTKTYS
+386 KTYS
-392 MDKSL
+392 MDKSDKKE
-397 NESKSNVTFKISG
+397 NKSYVTFKVSG
-410 EDFNV
+410 EDFDV

-431 EVQTFV
+431 EVQTCV
-437 PAEVVKDTEITSFKK
+437 PAETVKDTEITSFKK

-461 KYDFS
+461 KYEFS
-466 KAAYYD
+466 YAAYYD
-472 SEILKFYTGETADSI
+472 ITVLSDYTDGTI
-487 NLKDTTYNIYLDAYG
+487 TNLKDTTYNIYLDTYG

-515 YVFITGADAGSSNLA
+515 YVFITGADAGSSNLS
-530 TKTTDANAI
+530 TKTNDANAI

-548 EVSNTKGDGVEDEA
+548 EVSNTKGAGVADSP
-562 IINEWFTYTVDKNG
+562 IINRWYTYTVDKNG
-576 VYTLNTIKSDE
+576 VYTLTAIKESG
-587 FNSKADKVGQKSQQ
+587 FNADKDKVGQKVQEDESVK
-601 STTSIEIDKKHV
+601 IDKKNV
-613 SLDGNG
+613 SLQGQGD
-619 TAPNNFAKVYGNAD
+619 FKVVYGNAD

-638 ASLKKVTKVDGA
+638 ASLKKVTKVTGPTT
-650 GNKENY
+650 KENY
-656 AVISG
+656 AVIAG

-667 GVKNVSIKTWTKTQ
+667 GVKNASIETWNEADAKADVEKGTAFAKVS
-681 AQGETDKKTTSWEET
+681 S
-696 SYGVYTLFKNNGY
+696 GVYTLFKDNGY

-723 KNLVYSHK
+723 KNLVYSIK
-731 GEVELES
+731 DSVELES
-738 YDKTADEWTWTRKVV
+738 YDKAEDEWTWTMKAVD
-753 NAKGEEIVLTEKS
+753 AKGQEITLTEKS
-766 DSLSELNQMDEGL
+766 DSLSELKKIDTKGL
-779 WYQVKYDAKGN
+779 WYQVKYDAKGY
-790 VISVEAASTALKTP
+790 VVSVEAASTALKNP
-804 GSTTKPGNEYI
+804 KDSPKGYERIVYFSDIQN
-815 TNFGQIETAV
+815 AV
-825 NDEDTVLLEMVANT
+825 DAEDTVLLERG
-839 TTKTALTTKL
+839 LLDTKL
-849 TLKGSTLYDATSAT
+849 TLKGSTLYDNTSKT
-863 LGVAVDDDT
+863 RGVAVDDDT
-872 HIVFIQN
+872 NIVFIQK
-879 NDNKTTTSYETGV
+879 NDNKETTSYETGV

-901 LNVAGKDAKKNDT
+901 LNVASETKDPTTGKVT
-914 FNYEFSAY
+914 YTYNYEFSAM
-922 IEDGIATTVV
+922 IVDGIATTVV
-932 IRDLTN
+932 IRDKQPDSYTGNTGSTNTDLTV
-938 GEYEGSKPATKA
+938 S
-950 DYTFDGLTAYVDGTT
+950 
-965 GAIMFSTATC
+965 
-975 ADISDWELGTP
+975 
-986 ATVEYTISV
+986 
-995 NGGAAR
+995 
-1001 TYKQTLTSNVKLY
+1001 
-1014 ADAAALA
+1014 
-1021 KVMTVPGLTVKNGSN
+1021 VKNGVVTVTGPSADID
-1036 LEINVM
+1036 EIAGAIVDALSDLGYTDVNVKIKAGAING
-1042 VTFKGTGTDTNTY
+1042 VVGTKNAITY
-1055 TVSGTCYIA
+1055 EFTYNRVIK

>member
-20 VSAGAKDFTDNS
+20 VSAGAKDFTDS
-32 KINYAEAVDV
+32 TKIQYNEAVDV
-42 LSEAKVIDGYADGA
+42 MSAVKVIDGYADGS
-56 FNPSNT
+56 FNPSAT

-242 KYFTNLEKTAT
+242 KYFTNLEKEPTS
-253 ADDFGRPANEW
+253 DDFGRPANKW
-264 TYKNTKIGTYVDYTL
+264 TYKNTDIGTYVDYSL
-279 MVAEYTNGVSG
+279 MVAEYVGGVSG
-290 KEVYNKVGKT
+290 KEVYNKLGKT
-300 AMDKYDVAAYVDG
+300 AVEKYDLTVTVDG
-313 NDASKTVLPNVA
+313 NADKDVLEAIA

-351 AVVTEINT
+351 AAVVEINT
-359 YLGIADSDYSAK
+359 YLGIAQADYSTK
-371 KDEAQFTVY
+371 KDEVSFDVY
-380 GLKYDS
+380 ALKYAN
-386 TTKTYS
+386 KTYS
-392 MDKSL
+392 MDKSDKKD
-397 NESKSNVTFKISG
+397 NKSYVTFKVSG
-410 EDFNV
+410 EDFDV

-431 EVQTFV
+431 EVQTLV
-437 PAEVVKDTEITSFKK
+437 PAETVKDTEITSFKK

-461 KYDFS
+461 KYEFS
-466 KAAYYD
+466 NAAYYD
-472 SEILKFYTGETADSI
+472 ITVLNKYTDGTI
-487 NLKDTTYNIYLDAYG
+487 TNLKDTTYNIYLDTYG

-515 YVFITGADAGSSNLA
+515 YVFITGADAGSSNLS
-530 TKTTDANAI
+530 TKTNDANAI

-548 EVSNTKGDGVEDEA
+548 EVSNTKGAGVADEP
-562 IINEWFTYTVDKNG
+562 IINRWYTYTVDKNG
-576 VYTLNTIKSDE
+576 VYTLKSIKDGSTGNVFDSD
-587 FNSKADKVGQKSQQ
+587 KDKVGQKVQENESVK
-601 STTSIEIDKKHV
+601 IDKKNV
-613 SLDGNG
+613 SLKGQG
-619 TAPNNFAKVYGNAD
+619 SFTYVYGNAD

-638 ASLKKVTKVDGA
+638 ASLKKVTKVTGPTTKA
-650 GNKENY
+650 NY

-667 GVKNVSIKTWTKTQ
+667 GVKNASIETWNK
-681 AQGETDKKTTSWEET
+681 ADAEADVEKGTTFAGT
-696 SYGVYTLFKNNGY
+696 SSGVYTLFKDNGY

-723 KNLVYSHK
+723 KNLVYSIK
-731 GEVELES
+731 DDVELES
-738 YDKTADEWTWTRKVV
+738 YDKAEDEWTWTMKAVD
-753 NAKGEEIVLTEKS
+753 AKGQEITLTEKS
-766 DSLSELNQMDEGL
+766 DSLSELKKIDTKGV

-790 VISVEAASTALKTP
+790 VVSVEAASTALKNP
-804 GSTTKPGNEYI
+804 NKAPKGYERIVYFSDIQNAI
-815 TNFGQIETAV
+815 DA
-825 NDEDTVLLEMVANT
+825 EDTVLLERGLMD
-839 TTKTALTTKL
+839 TKL
-849 TLKGSTLYDATSAT
+849 TLKGSTLYDNTSAT
-863 LGVAVDDDT
+863 RGVAVDDDT
-872 HIVFIQN
+872 NIVFIQK
-879 NDNKTTTSYETGV
+879 NDNKETTSYETGV

-901 LNVAGKDAKKNDT
+901 LNVASETKDPITGKVT
-914 FNYEFSAY
+914 YTYNYEFSAM
-922 IEDGIATTVV
+922 IVDGIATTVV
-932 IRDLTN
+932 IRDKQPDGYTGNTVVNN
-938 GEYEGSKPATKA
+938 GKLEKAAISKTSAGKLVATWTDDGSYNTKDVVVTFYQVIDGKSYEKDTKTDTLVA
-950 DYTFDGLTAYVDGTT
+950 GTT
-965 GAIMFSTATC
+965 HSVTAGAEI
-975 ADISDWELGTP
+975 
-986 ATVEYTISV
+986 
-995 NGGAAR
+995 
-1001 TYKQTLTSNVKLY
+1001 KQTGDYY
-1014 ADAAALA
+1014 AVIEIIDSG
-1021 KVMTVPGLTVKNGSN
+1021 KVVASATTTTVG
-1036 LEINVM
+1036 
-1042 VTFKGTGTDTNTY
+1042 F
-1055 TVSGTCYIA
+1055 AF